1 MMRKVFER
9 IKRWWLLRKGYYVT
23 LDMRDSSVSF
33 SKGLYARL
41 EPEIMVS
48 AELTPN
54 GTNRSSKSAKTTSR
68 QSTPSPLRGT
78 PPKQG
83 SRGELG
89 DSSPIESKS
98 WNYVDA
104 RGKVMMF
111 WEPESECYGFV
122 VSPKLSKETQ
132 LADVQFNAKYGTVG
146 FESLVPTVARVL
158 YDYGIDADRVK
169 LSVTEQMCGEMKWY
183 RIERGR

>member
-1 MMRKVFER
+1 MMRKVIKR

-48 AELTPN
+48 AELTPSPL
-54 GTNRSSKSAKTTSR
+54 TPQSHETTS
-68 QSTPSPLRGT
+68 PLQGT
-78 PPKQG
+78 PPISQG
-83 SRGELG
+83 ETRGELG
-89 DSSPIESKS
+89 DSSPKESKS

-132 LADVQFNAKYGTVG
+132 LADVQFNTKYGTVG

-158 YDYGIDADRVK
+158 YDYGIGADRVK

-183 RIERGR
+183 KIERGR

>member
-1 MMRKVFER
+1 MRKIIDK
-9 IKRWWLLRKGYYVT
+9 IKNWWQLRKGYYVT

-48 AELTPN
+48 AECKMRN
-54 GTNRSSKSAKTTSR
+54 A
-68 QSTPSPLRGT
+68 
-78 PPKQG
+78 
-83 SRGELG
+83 
-89 DSSPIESKS
+89 ESVES
-98 WNYVDA
+98 MGVDA

-132 LADVQFNAKYGTVG
+132 LADVQFNTKYGTVG
-146 FESLVPTVARVL
+146 FETLVPTVARVL

>member
-1 MMRKVFER
+1 MRKVIKR

-48 AELTPN
+48 AELL
-54 GTNRSSKSAKTTSR
+54 
-68 QSTPSPLRGT
+68 PSPLTPQSRSDSSPKGRGAIT
-78 PPKQG
+78 PPISQG
-83 SRGELG
+83 ETRGEL
-89 DSSPIESKS
+89 I
-98 WNYVDA
+98 DA

-132 LADVQFNAKYGTVG
+132 LADVQFNTKYGTVG

-158 YDYGIDADRVK
+158 YDYGIEAERVK

>member
-1 MMRKVFER
+1 MRKVFER

-48 AELTPN
+48 AEVTPQ
-54 GTNRSSKSAKTTSR
+54 S
-68 QSTPSPLRGT
+68 QSTPSPQGGT

-89 DSSPIESKS
+89 RYGRDGRYKSDKS

-132 LADVQFNAKYGTVG
+132 LADVQFNTKYGTVG

-169 LSVTEQMCGEMKWY
+169 LSVTEQMSGDMKWY

>member
-1 MMRKVFER
+1 
-9 IKRWWLLRKGYYVT
+9 
-23 LDMRDSSVSF
+23 MRDSSVSF
-33 SKGLYARL
+33 SKGLYVRL

-48 AELTPN
+48 AELIPN

-68 QSTPSPLRGT
+68 LSTPSPQGGT
-78 PPKQG
+78 PPIPQG
-83 SRGELG
+83 ETRGELG
-89 DSSPIESKS
+89 RYGRDGRYKSDKS

-132 LADVQFNAKYGTVG
+132 LADVQYNTKYGTVG

>member
-1 MMRKVFER
+1 MRKVFER

-48 AELTPN
+48 AELT
-54 GTNRSSKSAKTTSR
+54 TSPP
-68 QSTPSPLRGT
+68 STPQSHETTSPLRGT
-78 PPKQG
+78 PPKRG
-83 SRGELG
+83 SGGELG
-89 DSSPIESKS
+89 NSSPIKSKS

-132 LADVQFNAKYGTVG
+132 LADVQFNTKYGTVG

>member
-48 AELTPN
+48 AELT
-54 GTNRSSKSAKTTSR
+54 S
-68 QSTPSPLRGT
+68 QLHETPSPLQGT
-78 PPKQG
+78 PPISQ
-83 SRGELG
+83 SETRGEL
-89 DSSPIESKS
+89 I
-98 WNYVDA
+98 DA

-132 LADVQFNAKYGTVG
+132 LADVQYNTKYGTVG
-146 FESLVPTVARVL
+146 FETLVPTVARVL

>member
-1 MMRKVFER
+1 MMRKVIKR

-48 AELTPN
+48 AELT
-54 GTNRSSKSAKTTSR
+54 TSP
-68 QSTPSPLRGT
+68 QGGT
-78 PPKQG
+78 PPISQG
-83 SRGELG
+83 ETRGELG
-89 DSSPIESKS
+89 DSSPIKSKS

-132 LADVQFNAKYGTVG
+132 LADVQYNTKYGTVG

>member
-1 MMRKVFER
+1 MRKIIDK
-9 IKRWWLLRKGYYVT
+9 IKNWWQLRKGYYVT

-48 AELTPN
+48 AELT
-54 GTNRSSKSAKTTSR
+54 T
-68 QSTPSPLRGT
+68 SPLRGT

-83 SRGELG
+83 SEGELG
-89 DSSPIESKS
+89 DSSPIKSKS

-111 WEPESECYGFV
+111 WEPEGECYGFV

-132 LADVQFNAKYGTVG
+132 LADVQFNTKYGTVG
-146 FESLVPTVARVL
+146 FETLVPTVARVL

>member
-48 AELTPN
+48 AELTPQSQSD
-54 GTNRSSKSAKTTSR
+54 SSPKG
-68 QSTPSPLRGT
+68 RGAIT
-78 PPKQG
+78 PPKRG
-83 SRGELG
+83 SGGEIG
-89 DSSPIESKS
+89 DSSPIKSKS

-132 LADVQFNAKYGTVG
+132 LADVQFNTKYGTVG

-158 YDYGIDADRVK
+158 YDYGIEAERVK

>member
-1 MMRKVFER
+1 MRKVIKR

-48 AELTPN
+48 AELT
-54 GTNRSSKSAKTTSR
+54 T
-68 QSTPSPLRGT
+68 SPLRGT

-83 SRGELG
+83 SGGEL
-89 DSSPIESKS
+89 IE
-98 WNYVDA
+98 A

-132 LADVQFNAKYGTVG
+132 LADVQYNTKYGTVG